1 MAIRQ
6 PIITVVGHVDHG
18 KTTILDA
25 IRSTAVA
32 SKEAGG
38 ITQKISFTSFPFAY
52 LKEKCK
58 DLLDSFKIKLEIP
71 GFLFIDT
78 PGHAA
83 FTNLRKRGGALAD
96 MAILVIDINEG
107 IMPQTEESIE
117 ILKANKI
124 PFIVALNKIDS
135 IAGWKKMSDNLK
147 EDIEMQAAFTK
158 KHFEDKF
165 YRLLGSLSNY
175 GFDSELFYRINDFT
189 KQIALV
195 PCSGKKGEGIN
206 ELLVM
211 LAGLSQRFLKGRLEV
226 GKEAKGTVLEVKKDR
241 DVLYLESIL
250 YDGHLKVN
258 DTIVIGGL
266 EKPFVTKIRALFEA
280 LPLAKG
286 FKNVQNVSAAA
297 GIRMQVPEAQQAL
310 PGMPFVCMKDI
321 KSASEEVQKEI
332 TEAVK
337 TDKEGIIVKADS
349 LGSLEALLYL
359 LKKNKI
365 KIARAGIGD
374 ITKIDV
380 MSATA
385 NLKEKPLD
393 AIVLGFNV
401 SISEEAKT
409 EEKIKLLANE
419 VIYKLIEDFEAWRV
433 EKAKEIERGT
443 LAELTMPCKIKVLK
457 YVFRQSKP
465 AIFGVKVEGGFLMK
479 DVQLINENGE
489 TVDRVKNIQS
499 QKKSVEKSKKGE
511 EVAISMP
518 NITYGRQV
526 REGEVLYSNVNET
539 EFKKLKESKK
549 LLNSDEI
556 TILQEIASIKR
567 KEKSTWGI

>member
-409 EEKIKLLANE
+409 EVKIKLLANE